1 MAVKIK
7 KESSYSFVEKE
18 YVCQVLKLLKPAYE
32 NLNRFQ
38 KNENRFKGTLM
49 CDMVKHELKLVYE
62 NLNRFQKNENRF
74 KGTLMFDMVKH
85 ELKLAYENL
94 NRF

>member
-7 KESSYSFVEKE
+7 KESSYYFVEKE
-18 YVCQVLKLLKPAYE
+18 YVYQVLKLLKLAYE

-49 CDMVKHELKLVYE
+49 RDMVKHELRVASYQLRV
-62 NLNRFQKNENRF
+62 
-74 KGTLMFDMVKH
+74 TS
-85 ELKLAYENL
+85 
-94 NRF
+94 